1 MKKALCILLAVI
13 IACAASVAAFA
24 DMMAIPD
31 PLDLFHKLVDYDY
44 KEGEAVVSNKEG
56 AKDLKDSS
64 RTLPYGTAVTVK
76 SYEIEN
82 LKVVVTV
89 SDAEG
94 YYYKVP
100 VEDLT
105 GPGVENLTV
114 AWIIFDE
121 IAHYIKV
128 GFILMEVGLTALVTL
143 PIDFIT
149 NPLLLF

>member
-24 DMMAIPD
+24 DMMALPD

-105 GPGVENLTV
+105 GPG
-114 AWIIFDE
+114 F
-121 IAHYIKV
+121 
-128 GFILMEVGLTALVTL
+128 
-143 PIDFIT
+143 
-149 NPLLLF
+149 